1 MSQFQLEIM
10 TPDGI
15 EFSGLCESL
24 LVKTDRGDV
33 EIMRGHA
40 DYFAAVETGRVRL
53 LVNGQRRF
61 AAASGGFISVSGGIV
76 RLALVTFEFAEEI
89 DASRAADAKERAEA
103 AIAAAKDAAALE
115 VAKARLSRALSRISV
130 SAMK

>member
-15 EFSGLCESL
+15 EFSGLCESV

-61 AAASGGFISVSGGIV
+61 AAASGGFISVSG
-76 RLALVTFEFAEEI
+76 RSEE
-89 DASRAADAKERAEA
+89 AH
-103 AIAAAKDAAALE
+103 
-115 VAKARLSRALSRISV
+115 V
-130 SAMK
+130 